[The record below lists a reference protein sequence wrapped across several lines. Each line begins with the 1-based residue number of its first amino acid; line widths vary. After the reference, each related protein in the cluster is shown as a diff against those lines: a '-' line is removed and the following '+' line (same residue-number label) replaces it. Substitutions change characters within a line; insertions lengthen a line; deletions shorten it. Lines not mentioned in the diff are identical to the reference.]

1 MSGDQFKCQI
11 CRQSF
16 DNAALRE
23 EHQRSRHKK
32 SYRCDEC
39 GKRFPKPSKATAH
52 INTPHKSKANW
63 IEEFNCNVCG
73 ESRTS
78 LTALQEHFKKRHF
91 NNKNSPEF
99 LNAWTACSG
108 EKTPKKATYGGKK
121 RTRGRPLKYRGDG
134 KPRGRGRPP
143 KYATVNRQSVEEE
156 TNGDNIGDDDDGEH
170 EMEANETLEDVRR
183 DDDLHEA
190 DPTDLPLHEESEN
203 HVRIPDGHLLDHDAG
218 EEDVV
223 NLNRSPVNAPLHVVL
238 HEPVPHSLEAVL
250 PKKPIVQQ
258 PTCAGKPRGRGRPPK
273 NRCSGKPRGRGR
285 PPKNPA
291 VDQRGVD
298 DQVKDAENQNGIQ
311 DNIGDDDDGEHEMEG
326 NERAAVVRRDDD
338 LHQAHPTNLPLHE
351 ESEYRVRVPDG
362 LLLDH
367 DAGEEDVVNLNRSP
381 VNSPVHVVLHEP
393 ALQSLEAVLPKN
405 PAVQQPNCAGKP
417 RGRGR
422 PPKNRCSGKPRG
434 RGRPPKNPAVDQRR
448 VDDQV
453 EDEENQ
459 NGVQGDIG
467 DDDDDEHEME
477 GNERAAVVRRDD
489 DLHQAHP
496 TNLPLHEESEN
507 RVRVPDGLLLDHD
520 AGEEDVVNLNRSPVN
535 SPARQPENHE
545 ASLEIGNGAHNE
557 VALEPEF
564 DEIIGGDDYGDK
576 EDNINLDNLQA
587 IPSPEGTDS
596 DVHPNP
602 APQLGFS
609 EATSSHFEP
618 PVIAERGRS
627 RPWTRGSDDRQ
638 RVHRV
643 REAVRFRYLSPEHTP
658 ISDEN
663 RGSKNRGSESH
674 GWNDRV
680 YNNEQSSSEAGSV
693 RHTNRNRETE
703 EARDRTRFTYPRL
716 RQDELSSPDASPD
729 RSTYRDE
736 RESRASESTG
746 TAYHRVYDN
755 ESRSSSG
762 SYRDSRIFQSR
773 DRSLSTYR
781 CGYENA
787 QRSSGRLLTRDSNR
801 DGQTHQYF
809 ARSRS
814 PYRRENE
821 NEPGSSGRYDKRR
834 DSRTHQAFDRSR
846 PSYRRGYESG
856 QRSRDPYQNGP
867 PHQSRHRSRSTDRP
881 GLYDTLPDS
890 RTHRASDST
899 RDQRSH
905 GIRPDRANNTYR
917 LGYENEPSSSRSYDV
932 SISDRSTNRRRDH
945 RDDPSSF
952 EPSLPKRSRIAG
964 PPVITL
970 EDDSDDDIKCLDGSA
985 PYFSRA
991 GRIDVKRAMFNS
1003 IATEKSDSRMPRN
1016 YKNAQRQEARQKKRS
1031 AERAEL
1037 IAAHKIFVEQRM
1049 GVNDRIVWSSTET
1062 IYCLESTICNML
1074 YLDTRHNKIFQS
1086 VRDPTGLKELL
1097 EKSTHERWPSV
1108 QETFEKLMAKL
1119 EPLVSLEPIRF
1130 FEKRKIECRR
1140 GHELSKENGQLK
1152 EPGQVQCYSL
1162 VKPHCSATFEQ
1173 IFGLRFM
1180 PTLYSPFCSQCL
1192 EEVFKKTVITPYDR
1206 YHVMLIDG
1214 SKNFKIQELTS
1225 ESIVEMYGSRWRVVS
1240 FVECLPHQMEK
1251 DKDGYFVA
1259 WTRNETGEG
1268 WTSKKERFVEK
1279 MEKQKIVFRDHNVK
1293 AMVFEKIE

>member
-16 DNAALRE
+16 DDAALRE
-23 EHQRSRHKK
+23 EHQRSRHKR
-32 SYRCDEC
+32 SYKCDEC

-52 INTPHKSKANW
+52 IKTPHKSNANW
-63 IEEFNCNVCG
+63 IEEFNCNICG

-78 LTALQEHFKKRHF
+78 LKALQEHFKKRHF
-91 NNKNSPEF
+91 NNKNSQEF
-99 LNAWTACSG
+99 MNAWAVYCRKTLPKNPQPNCGGEPRGRGRPSKNPAVNQRRVNDQVEDAENQNGVQDNIGDDDDGKHEMDANERAEISFAVRRDDDLHDTAVNQPTS
-108 EKTPKKATYGGKK
+108 GGKK
-121 RTRGRPLKYRGDG
+121 RSKGRPLKYRGDG

-143 KYATVNRQSVEEE
+143 KYATVNHQSVEEE
-156 TNGDNIGDDDDGEH
+156 TNGDNIGDDEGGEH
-170 EMEANETLEDVRR
+170 EVEANDILEDVRR

-190 DPTDLPLHEESEN
+190 DPTDLPLREESEN
-203 HVRIPDGHLLDHDAG
+203 RVRVPDDAG

-223 NLNRSPVNAPLHVVL
+223 NLNRSPA
-238 HEPVPHSLEAVL
+238 
-250 PKKPIVQQ
+250 
-258 PTCAGKPRGRGRPPK
+258 
-273 NRCSGKPRGRGR
+273 
-285 PPKNPA
+285 
-291 VDQRGVD
+291 
-298 DQVKDAENQNGIQ
+298 
-311 DNIGDDDDGEHEMEG
+311 
-326 NERAAVVRRDDD
+326 
-338 LHQAHPTNLPLHE
+338 
-351 ESEYRVRVPDG
+351 
-362 LLLDH
+362 
-367 DAGEEDVVNLNRSP
+367 
-381 VNSPVHVVLHEP
+381 VHVVP
-393 ALQSLEAVLPKN
+393 VPQSLEAVLPKN
-405 PAVQQPNCAGKP
+405 PAVPQPNCAGKP

-434 RGRPPKNPAVDQRR
+434 RGRFPKTPAVDQRR
-448 VDDQV
+448 VNDQV
-453 EDEENQ
+453 DDAEIVENQ
-459 NGVQGDIG
+459 NNAL
-467 DDDDDEHEME
+467 DDNGGEHEME
-477 GNERAAVVRRDD
+477 VNEILENGMESAGEILEQTVVRRDD

-557 VALEPEF
+557 VALDPEF

-576 EDNINLDNLQA
+576 EDNINLNNLQA
-587 IPSPEGTDS
+587 IPSPEVTDS

-609 EATSSHFEP
+609 EATSSHWEP
-618 PVIAERGRS
+618 PVIAEKSRS
-627 RPWTRGSDDRQ
+627 RPLTRGSDDRQ
-638 RVHRV
+638 RVHRA
-643 REAVRFRYLSPEHTP
+643 RETVRFRYLSPEHTP

-693 RHTNRNRETE
+693 RHTNRNRETG

-729 RSTYRDE
+729 RSTYRDG

-746 TAYHRVYDN
+746 TAYHRGYDN

-787 QRSSGRLLTRDSNR
+787 QRSSGRSLTNPPTDVETRMSQAHPDAMTNFAILGLIKLLIGADPAIAADTKAVRDP
-801 DGQTHQYF
+801 GTHIKMAHLTNPAIAPDPPTVPDCMTHFQIL
-809 ARSRS
+809 
-814 PYRRENE
+814 
-821 NEPGSSGRYDKRR
+821 GL
-834 DSRTHQAFDRSR
+834 THQA
-846 PSYRRGYESG
+846 
-856 QRSRDPYQNGP
+856 
-867 PHQSRHRSRSTDRP
+867 
-881 GLYDTLPDS
+881 
-890 RTHRASDST
+890 SDWT

-905 GIRPDRANNTYR
+905 GILPDRANNTYR

-932 SISDRSTNRRRDH
+932 SISDRSTNRRQDH

-952 EPSLPKRSRIAG
+952 ETLPPKRSRIAG

-970 EDDSDDDIKCLDGSA
+970 EDDSDDDIKCFDGDYQRS
-985 PYFSRA
+985 
-991 GRIDVKRAMFNS
+991 IFNS
-1003 IATEKSDSRMPRN
+1003 IATERSDSRMPRSYEN
-1016 YKNAQRQEARQKKRS
+1016 GKPQEARQKERAAKRTELSAAHRIFEEQRLGLNRSTRDRSISRTIRERSASRTNRRDYRDDPSSFETSPPKRS
-1031 AERAEL
+1031 RMMDLTPSVITPEDSDG
-1037 IAAHKIFVEQRM
+1037 IF
-1049 GVNDRIVWSSTET
+1049 
-1062 IYCLESTICNML
+1062 CLESTICNML
-1074 YLDTRHNKIFQS
+1074 YLDTRHNKIFKS
-1086 VRDPTGLKELL
+1086 VRDPTGLKEIL
-1097 EKSTHERWPSV
+1097 EKSSHVRWPSV
-1108 QETFEKLMAKL
+1108 GEAFEKLMEKL

-1140 GHELSKENGQLK
+1140 GHELPEKRGEQN
-1152 EPGQVQCYSL
+1152 EPGQTKCSSL

-1180 PTLYSPFCSQCL
+1180 ETLYSPFCFQCL
-1192 EEVFKKTVITPYDR
+1192 EGVFKKTVITPYGR

-1214 SKNFKIQELTS
+1214 SKSSKIQELTS
-1225 ESIVEMYGSRWRVVS
+1225 ESLVEMYGSRWKVVS

-1279 MEKQKIVFRDHNVK
+1279 MEKEMIVFRDHNVK
-1293 AMVFEKIE
+1293 TMVFEKIE